1 MEATFSSYIVSIL
14 GKMQMLTVS
23 TYATDVHTKWDLQI
37 KLVRLILDKYTD
49 TYLFLSFEI
58 SIPNEVNASTRE
70 GR

>member
-1 MEATFSSYIVSIL
+1 
-14 GKMQMLTVS
+14 MQMLTVS